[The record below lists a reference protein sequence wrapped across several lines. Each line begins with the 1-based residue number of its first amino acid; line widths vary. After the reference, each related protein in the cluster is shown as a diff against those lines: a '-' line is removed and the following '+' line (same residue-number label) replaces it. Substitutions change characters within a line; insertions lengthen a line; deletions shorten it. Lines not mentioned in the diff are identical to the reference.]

1 MLHLKPFNFNYTVGT
16 GTCKGLVFSPASL
29 SFPRQPLGTT
39 SAPKT
44 VTATNAFPLSVTVG
58 SITTS
63 GDFAQTNNCATVAP
77 GATCNANITFNPT
90 HPGTRHGTLTFD
102 SNAPASPQTVG
113 LTGAA
118 TDISLSPTRLNFG
131 TYPVG
136 TASAPKTVTV
146 TNVGSTVVT
155 FTAIGIKGTDP
166 QDFVISNNNCPSLAP
181 GASCPVSVEFKPTAA
196 GTRTATLEF
205 SDNGG
210 ASPQTVSLTGKGTN
224 ISLAPARLNFGN
236 HPVGSTSATRTITV
250 TNAGAVT
257 VNFTGSP
264 GITGTDPQDFSLSSG
279 TCGASLAAGASCTIG
294 VRFAP
299 TATGARIA
307 TLSVFDDDAGSPQ
320 TAVLF
325 GTGT

>member
-63 GDFAQTNNCATVAP
+63 GDFAQTNNCATVAPLVGGSVTISGDFAHTATRSTVAP

-264 GITGTDPQDFSLSSG
+264 RSE
-279 TCGASLAAGASCTIG
+279 
-294 VRFAP
+294 
-299 TATGARIA
+299 
-307 TLSVFDDDAGSPQ
+307 
-320 TAVLF
+320 
-325 GTGT
+325 